1 MVSSTNFG
9 FFADFSVAMAQMQM
23 VVAAIYSKYKT
34 QISPKTTD
42 ASMEVVDQITSA
54 GPIVP
59 PFINAY

>member
-1 MVSSTNFG
+1 
-9 FFADFSVAMAQMQM
+9 MQM